1 MSYNYTLRY
10 RTFDQ
15 LLSEILVDFQNY
27 SLQNMIEP
35 QTLIKVAK
43 RVNYDLGLRIM
54 MTKGTLLEVE
64 KNRVKLPDDFYSLNY
79 ALICDDVTVTT
90 SLPQG
95 THIEEIPVYKEQPAV
110 IDVCAP
116 PTVNCAKCNLTTCAC
131 GQNTI
136 PLQTAC
142 STTQYNPLEP
152 YGSYCNKPR
161 VFVNC
166 KNDCYE
172 LVQIVHERTETYK
185 RLIPIKILPNNE
197 NVDCNCPNLYVNS
210 QASAWIQNGFLYT
223 NFECAKV
230 YISYQGALEDDQGNL
245 LVPDHDLLNE
255 YYEYA
260 LKQRVLEILI
270 MNDETVNQ
278 AKIQLIE
285 KGHRES
291 RNKALSLVNTPNF
304 AEMRRVFEMNR
315 KAMYIRYYDM
325 FKSYPYMLQ
334 DDRILR

>member
-15 LLSEILVDFQNY
+15 LLSDVQVDFQNY

-54 MTKGTLLEVE
+54 MTKGALLEVE
-64 KNRVKLPDDFYSLNY
+64 KNKVKLPDDFYSLNY
-79 ALICDDVTVTT
+79 ALICDNITIVTAY
-90 SLPQG
+90 PQG
-95 THIEEIPVYKEQPAV
+95 THIEEFPVYKEQPGN
-110 IDVCAP
+110 IDLCAP
-116 PTVNCAKCNLTTCAC
+116 PTVNCTKCNLSPCSC
-131 GQNTI
+131 GENTI

-142 STTQYNPLEP
+142 SATEYSPLEP

-166 KNDCYE
+166 KNECYE
-172 LVQIVHERTETYK
+172 LVQIVNDRVETYK

-197 NVDCNCPNLYVNS
+197 NVDCNCPNLFVNS
-210 QASAWIQNGFLYT
+210 QAVAWIQNGFMYT
-223 NFECAKV
+223 NFECGKV

-260 LKQRVLEILI
+260 VKQRLLENLI

-278 AKIQLIE
+278 AKIQLVE
-285 KGHRES
+285 KGYREA

-304 AEMRRVFEMNR
+304 AEMKRVFELNR
-315 KAMYIRYYDM
+315 KAMYSRYYDM
-325 FKSYPYMLQ
+325 FKSYPYVL
-334 DDRILR
+334 DTDRLLR